1 MTQKCSTDFFKTSE
15 KNSGYPFHSE
25 NFIGKFFGPEGAE
38 TQEKLMNNL
47 CIDFGATTNFFKK
60 SWDFFTGRGI

>member
-25 NFIGKFFGPEGAE
+25 NFIGKFFGQEGAE

-47 CIDFGATTNFFKK
+47 CMHRF
-60 SWDFFTGRGI
+60 